1 MHSNKDIGVPPGN
14 LDLIYNAL
22 GTPENKKKKV
32 LLENSGHVITRD
44 QEKDTVFQNVQA
56 FIANTINSRT

>member
-1 MHSNKDIGVPPGN
+1 M
-14 LDLIYNAL
+14 
-22 GTPENKKKKV
+22 KKKV

-56 FIANTINSRT
+56 FIADTINSRT